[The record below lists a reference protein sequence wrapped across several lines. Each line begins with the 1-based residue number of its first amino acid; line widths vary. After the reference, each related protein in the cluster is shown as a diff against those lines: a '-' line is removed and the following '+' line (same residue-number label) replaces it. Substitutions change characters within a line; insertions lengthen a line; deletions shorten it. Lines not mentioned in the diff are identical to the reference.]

1 MEMARSLMKSMG
13 VPARLWGEAVRHSV
27 YLLNRLPTKAM
38 GDCTPYEA
46 WNGRKPHLGHLKVFG
61 CNANVRPIVPYLK
74 KLDDRSQK
82 MMYLD
87 VEEGSKAHRLY
98 DAQNN
103 KIVVSRDVVFEESV
117 RFEWGTQTEDYCN
130 VQFQVLDQDLSEDP
144 VGNTGG
150 VQGGDMLN
158 ETMPGAT
165 AGEAEFHSQGDVSGS
180 GGVPDLL

>member
-46 WNGRKPHLGHLKVFG
+46 WNGRKPHLWHLKVFG
-61 CNANVRPIVPYLK
+61 CNANVRSVVPYLK

-87 VEEGSKAHRLY
+87 VEEGIKAPQ
-98 DAQNN
+98 A
-103 KIVVSRDVVFEESV
+103 V
-117 RFEWGTQTEDYCN
+117 
-130 VQFQVLDQDLSEDP
+130 
-144 VGNTGG
+144 
-150 VQGGDMLN
+150 
-158 ETMPGAT
+158 
-165 AGEAEFHSQGDVSGS
+165 
-180 GGVPDLL
+180 